1 VDIRSGIAPLDEQLG
16 GLSAGR
22 LHLITGSPGTGKS
35 TACYQFIRTGLLV
48 GESVA
53 LLTADRLTDL
63 LAHTRSLGIAV
74 SRAVRSSQLGVL
86 RFRTDFTQHL
96 ASAAS
101 PYRAIDDLWHL
112 IVDLKP
118 ARLVIDPLAPF
129 LADSTASGAAI
140 AALAQL
146 LDGFGVTTLLTYAG
160 DLAANYDARLNPI
173 VQRTAMIVHLSRDER
188 GALRMRALQN
198 RTRATA
204 AVSVGYEVQ
213 ANNGIVTLDEARLD
227 PAALPT
233 RIPGLLEIVRS
244 S

>member
-1 VDIRSGIAPLDEQLG
+1 MDIRSGIAPLDEQLG

-22 LHLITGSPGTGKS
+22 LHLITGCPGTGKS

-48 GESVA
+48 GEPVA

-63 LAHTRSLGIAV
+63 VAHTRSLGIALT
-74 SRAVRSSQLGVL
+74 RAVRSRQLGVL
-86 RFRTDFTQHL
+86 RFRADFTQHL
-96 ASAAS
+96 SSAAS

-118 ARLVIDPLAPF
+118 ARLVIDSLAPF
-129 LADSTASGAAI
+129 LADNTASGAAI

-160 DLAANYDARLNPI
+160 DLSANYDARLNPI
-173 VQRTAMIVHLSRDER
+173 VQRTVMIVHLARD
-188 GALRMRALQN
+188 GSGVLRMRALQN
-198 RTRATA
+198 RTRATPAA
-204 AVSVGYEVQ
+204 AVGYDLQ
-213 ANNGIVTLDEARLD
+213 SSNGIVTLDEVRLD
-227 PAALPT
+227 PATLPS